1 MLSLVAET
9 VLVEAL
15 VLVVIEVVE
24 TIWVEVLVT
33 G

>member
-1 MLSLVAET
+1 MWQAACGDKDSEEANIAET

-15 VLVVIEVVE
+15 QSS
-24 TIWVEVLVT
+24 